1 MKTAIKLPVGLA
13 IIALSIV
20 ACEQM
25 PGTSAPSVV
34 VVDLET
40 IAKATGL
47 DTEIEQQMTTA
58 RNEANAKL
66 NEVAVDLESQLNQE
80 REKLGDDA
88 SEADQQ
94 ALRQL
99 TAQAQQQF
107 AQAQNQAQQNVQ
119 QYQANLV
126 VEFQEKVQP
135 IAAEIAAK
143 RGATLAL
150 ITGPSL
156 FWYDSSADITA
167 EVLAEMQARQP
178 ADAAPTLP
186 DTGGA
191 TELPETSDATPEAEA
206 QSEADAAPVTDPQ
219 PEAGAQS
226 EGEPE

>member
-13 IIALSIV
+13 LIALSIV

-25 PGTSAPSVV
+25 PGTGAPSVV
-34 VVDLET
+34 VVDLEM
-40 IAKATGL
+40 IAKTTGL
-47 DTEIEQQMTTA
+47 DTEIEQQMTNA

-80 REKLGDDA
+80 REKLGDEA

-119 QYQANLV
+119 QYQASLV

-150 ITGPSL
+150 IAGPTL
-156 FWYDSSADITA
+156 FWYDPSADITA

-178 ADAAPTLP
+178 ADDTPTLP
-186 DTGGA
+186 DTGTTA
-191 TELPETSDATPEAEA
+191 LPETSDATPEA
-206 QSEADAAPVTDPQ
+206 DTAPVTDPQ

-226 EGEPE
+226 GGEPE